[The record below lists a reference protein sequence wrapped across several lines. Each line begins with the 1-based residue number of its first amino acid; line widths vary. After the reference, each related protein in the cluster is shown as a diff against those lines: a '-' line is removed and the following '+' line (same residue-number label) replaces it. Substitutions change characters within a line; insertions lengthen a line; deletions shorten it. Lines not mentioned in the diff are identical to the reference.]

1 MKRRTESGCRVSV
14 QSTEC
19 RNKAKGV
26 IIKKST
32 KRKKK
37 IRNIIRIK
45 KDKFPK
51 REKKTGAKIKSNFVR
66 IEN

>member
-1 MKRRTESGCRVSV
+1 MDAESV
-14 QSTEC
+14 QSAEC

-26 IIKKST
+26 IMIKKST